1 MFSPGGVQVLKC
13 YSFQVKDLF
22 LVNFY
27 MKLENI
33 FCITSGTLNSVHP
46 VFWQRYPLSRKCALL
61 RWEDFLLLLNGTE
74 SSANVCEAH

>member
-1 MFSPGGVQVLKC
+1 MSVSDARWQELTSVFSGGVQVLKC

-33 FCITSGTLNSVHP
+33 FCNSSSILNSVHP
-46 VFWQRYPLSRKCALL
+46 DLWQHYPLSWKCALL
-61 RWEDFLLLLNGTE
+61 RWEDFLLCG
-74 SSANVCEAH
+74 

>member
-22 LVNFY
+22 LVNFF

-33 FCITSGTLNSVHP
+33 FCITSSTLNSVHP
-46 VFWQRYPLSRKCALL
+46 VLWQHYPLSRKCALL